1 MKLILASASP
11 RRRELFDLL
20 KLDYM
25 VIPSNADENI
35 PECEPG
41 EYVMALAK
49 LKAESVKANHS
60 DCCVVGCDT
69 IVVLDSEIIGKPTSK
84 ENALE
89 VISKLSGRTHTV
101 YTGVCVLTDEIE
113 NVFYDCTEVTFHKLT
128 EEEIRDYV
136 NTGEPMDKAGA
147 YGIQGPGSV
156 LVDNVDGCYFT
167 VIGLPLPKLYRALKE
182 VGIDAIKSYPK
193 N

>member
-25 VIPSNADENI
+25 VIPSKADENI

-84 ENALE
+84 ENAFE

-147 YGIQGPGSV
+147 YAIQGRAAVWCSGIE
-156 LVDNVDGCYFT
+156 GCYYN
-167 VIGLPLPKLYRALKE
+167 IMGLPVHRTAQLLRQSGAL
-182 VGIDAIKSYPK
+182 
-193 N
+193 